1 MLCGSSYTVFFIST
15 ALRELSSENCRE
27 YADSVKPAQRIRQ
40 ILGNFREILAVVLF
54 LMGLGQGAWN
64 ILSVSA

>member
-1 MLCGSSYTVFFIST
+1 MRKFLRSILHST
-15 ALRELSSENCRE
+15 ALRELSSANCRE

-64 ILSVSA
+64 ILSVSD